1 MGEFKKCH
9 TTMLLAKCCHDMDLM
24 MWLMSETKPTKISS
38 FGGKYQFKPEN
49 APENAGTICMKDC
62 PLVDS
67 CVYSTKDFILTI
79 RTDGHFMY
87 GMHLRVL
94 KIQRL
99 RTKSI

>member
-1 MGEFKKCH
+1 
-9 TTMLLAKCCHDMDLM
+9 MDLM

-67 CVYSTKDFILTI
+67 CVYSTKRLYIDHPDRWAFYVWDALE
-79 RTDGHFMY
+79 
-87 GMHLRVL
+87 VL